1 MATSRSKVWDAPRLQ
16 SGTRS
21 LLARALDTERT
32 YFELGAQ
39 IQRLPG
45 AELAWMPGLTA
56 SPAAAVVHRVRPDA
70 CAAGGANWI
79 ADAEAALVAV
89 GAGLARIYV
98 DTLGSALDPLLL
110 RAGYTAREEL
120 VFVHSLPEPPRAV
133 TLREVTGEA
142 DWRRKLRFHE
152 SVEGPPDGHPT
163 APAQWVELERRKCEH
178 GMKCYLAELDGE
190 TVGAIGQL
198 RGEGV
203 LRIKNLVVHP
213 AHRRRSIGRAMLS
226 EVAAIGRKL
235 GIGEQCLLAV
245 RGEVGELLYRAVG
258 MRVAGS
264 VIEWSKPIAGSDS

>member
-16 SGTRS
+16 PSARS

-39 IQRLPG
+39 VLRLPG

-56 SPAAAVVHRVRPDA
+56 SPAAAVVHRVRPA
-70 CAAGGANWI
+70 VCAASGASWI
-79 ADAEAALVAV
+79 TEAEEALVSV

-98 DTLGSALDPLLL
+98 DTRGSALDPLLL
-110 RAGYTAREEL
+110 RAGYTARDEL
-120 VFVHSLPEPPRAV
+120 VFVHSLPVPPRAV
-133 TLREVTGEA
+133 TLREVTSDA

-178 GMKCYLAELDGE
+178 GMTCYLAELDGE

-213 AHRRRSIGRAMLS
+213 DHRRRSIGRAMLG
-226 EVAAIGRKL
+226 EVAALGREM
-235 GIGEQCLLAV
+235 GVDEQCLLAV
-245 RGEVGELLYRAVG
+245 KGEVGELLYRAVG

-264 VIEWSKPIAGSDS
+264 VIEWSKPIAGPDA